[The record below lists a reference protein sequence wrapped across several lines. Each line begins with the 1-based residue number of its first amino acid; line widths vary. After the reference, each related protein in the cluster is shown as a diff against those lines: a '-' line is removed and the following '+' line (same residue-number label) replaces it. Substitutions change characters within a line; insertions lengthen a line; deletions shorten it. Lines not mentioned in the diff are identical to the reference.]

1 MCEGGH
7 TVTAKFEVENIADT
21 NVNNTEETL
30 VSPFKL
36 ALVEDLD
43 CDHGRIVRDGT
54 IQCKNNKCTELSG
67 RETATNMSKLSFQ
80 YGFKVFFI
88 TLVV

>member
-1 MCEGGH
+1 MSEGGL
-7 TVTAKFEVENIADT
+7 TVAAKFEVENIADT
-21 NVNNTEETL
+21 DVNNAEKTI

-54 IQCKNNKCTELSG
+54 IQCKKNKCTELST

-80 YGFKVFFI
+80 YGFKVFFV

>member
-1 MCEGGH
+1 MHFSEYENEEVMSEGGH
-7 TVTAKFEVENIADT
+7 TVAAQFEVENIADT
-21 NVNNTEETL
+21 DVNNAEETL

-54 IQCKNNKCTELSG
+54 IPCKKINAPN
-67 RETATNMSKLSFQ
+67 
-80 YGFKVFFI
+80 
-88 TLVV
+88 